1 MKRHVKMSIALLAC
15 VCAAIPLHAVH
26 ASVEKPELPQLPSA
40 AMSIPWS
47 DFRELLKQIEPA
59 PVPEKEQPPAEWTV
73 SKGGYE
79 AELVAD
85 NTVRIRARINV
96 VVWKPSGWVTIPVLG
111 DTVAPVSATLDGED
125 VSLAAGDDGW
135 FRLMLEGPGVH
146 EFETTFFVKCTY
158 DNGRAAFE
166 FPCVRSPLTSMELR
180 LPTRDARIHAPL
192 AASISVERADSSL
205 VADMA
210 FRTTNT
216 VGVNWTLPALAQKP
230 KPVQEARLTCLT
242 STLASVTERYITC
255 QSRLHYSVLRG
266 SIDTFGVRLPLSVNV
281 LSVTGQGAEWS
292 KTESDDTQRI
302 EVSVNH
308 RVTDN
313 YDLTLRYEAPFEN
326 EIATVKVPEI
336 VVEDVVRETGYVGV
350 AARGSVELGT
360 GPEIA
365 GLTRVDISDLPAAV
379 RAMSPS
385 PILLAF
391 KYTDHPYLLAV
402 DVRKLE
408 DVPVRVASIDRAELT
423 TVLTEEGMAITRA
436 AYEVRNNVKQFL
448 RIDVEE
454 NAEIWGAEVGGQVVK
469 PARDGE
475 SNTVLVPLFKSAET
489 NRRLGS
495 FLVELVYMHR
505 VDGMPRVAGR
515 LDLRAPATDI
525 LVNEFY
531 WEVLTPDSVEVFRS
545 AGDLKP
551 IERDY
556 TRQPQ
561 LARQVT
567 GTRRESVRRLRE
579 RIERFMITDINNP
592 AASAAAAGQPR
603 YTGEPLTETKQ
614 QAGPASISVAGVL
627 PIRIELPAEGIA
639 HQFRRLIVPQGAT
652 LKLSLYTYSSHVR
665 SATKS
670 ILVVL
675 AILLGFSVAR
685 LVWVVLQGRTPALRA
700 VAMTAGLLVLLVVL
714 CTAVSAAARP
724 AVLAAVVCLVVTL
737 LITWIKAR
745 TDART
750 AITG

>member
-1 MKRHVKMSIALLAC
+1 MKRHVKMLIALSTC
-15 VCAAIPLHAVH
+15 VCAAMPVH
-26 ASVEKPELPQLPSA
+26 GARASVEKPELPQLPSA

-59 PVPEKEQPPAEWTV
+59 PAPEKEQPPVEWTV
-73 SKGGYE
+73 SKADYD

-85 NTVRIRARINV
+85 NTVRIRARIDV
-96 VVWKPSGWVTIPVLG
+96 VVWKPSGWVTIPVIG
-111 DTVAPVSATLDGED
+111 DTVAPVSATLDGQD

-135 FRLMLEGPGVH
+135 FRLMLEGPGAH
-146 EFETTFFVKCTY
+146 TFETTFFVKCTY
-158 DNGRAAFE
+158 DNGRTAFE
-166 FPCVRSPLTSMELR
+166 FPCARTPLTSMQVR
-180 LPTRDARIHAPL
+180 LPIRDARIHAPM
-192 AASISVERADSSL
+192 AASISVERSDSSL
-205 VADMA
+205 VADMV

-230 KPVQEARLTCLT
+230 KPVEEARLTCLT

-266 SIDTFGVRLPLSVNV
+266 SVDTFRIRLPVSVNV

-313 YDLTLRYEAPFEN
+313 YALTLRYEAPFEN

-336 VVEDVVRETGYVGV
+336 VVEDIVRETGYVGV
-350 AARGSVELGT
+350 AARGSVEIGT

-391 KYTDHPYLLAV
+391 KYTEHPYLLAV

-448 RIDVEE
+448 RIDVDE

-475 SNTVLVPLFKSAET
+475 SNTILVPLFKSSET

-495 FLVELVYMHR
+495 FSVELVYMHR
-505 VDGMPRVAGR
+505 MSGMPKIAGK

-531 WEVLTPDSVEVFRS
+531 WEVLIPESVEVFRT

-551 IERDY
+551 IERDS
-556 TRQPQ
+556 TRPPQ
-561 LARQVT
+561 FARQVT
-567 GTRRESVRRLRE
+567 GTRRETIHRIRE
-579 RIERFMITDINNP
+579 GVERFFIANINRP
-592 AASAAAAGQPR
+592 AASAVGGQPR
-603 YTGEPLTETKQ
+603 YTGEPLAPGDA
-614 QAGPASISVAGVL
+614 QAAPASIAVAGVL
-627 PIRIELPAEGIA
+627 PIRIDLPAEGIA
-639 HQFRRLIVPQGAT
+639 HQFRRLIVPQGAA
-652 LKLSLYTYSSHVR
+652 LELRLYTYSSHVR

-670 ILVVL
+670 VL
-675 AILLGFSVAR
+675 LALGIVLGFGAAR
-685 LVWVVLQGRTPALRA
+685 LVWALLHGRMPAMRA
-700 VAMTAGLLVLLVVL
+700 AATTAGLLVLLIVL
-714 CTAVSAAARP
+714 GTAVPATARP
-724 AVLAAVVCLVVTL
+724 AIIAAVVCLAVTL
-737 LITWIKAR
+737 LVTWIKAR
-745 TDART
+745 TDAEPVT
-750 AITG
+750 SG